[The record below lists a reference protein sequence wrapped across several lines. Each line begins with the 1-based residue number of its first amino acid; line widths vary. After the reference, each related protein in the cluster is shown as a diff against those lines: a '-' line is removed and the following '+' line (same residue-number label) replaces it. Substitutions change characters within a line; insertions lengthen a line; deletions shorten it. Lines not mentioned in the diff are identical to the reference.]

1 MHPIIAL
8 WSHPRVPSAGPIR
21 GSHPRSMSTA
31 LESVMRERGDLACFH
46 EPFMGDHYV
55 HRAVRTMPLYDVD
68 PSQPAAYEA
77 AEEEETY
84 DEESSGAIGIGVRS
98 GNGQLH
104 RKAGGF
110 RKVYWQGPSIAFDL
124 GANASKVFV
133 LIYHLPSSDA
143 LFQRFPAVDGS
154 FYLVAGVGAN

>member
-1 MHPIIAL
+1 
-8 WSHPRVPSAGPIR
+8 
-21 GSHPRSMSTA
+21 
-31 LESVMRERGDLACFH
+31 MRERGDLACFH

-104 RKAGGF
+104 RKAGSP
-110 RKVYWQGPSIAFDL
+110 RPLAAFYLTTWGIYAIVRNAGVRTLGLGTDSDL
-124 GANASKVFV
+124 GRAKKQSPLA
-133 LIYHLPSSDA
+133 
-143 LFQRFPAVDGS
+143 
-154 FYLVAGVGAN
+154 